1 MKSDVIVN
9 KVTSIERCLRRVRE
23 VYDNSPENLTEFTK
37 QDSIVLNIQRACQ
50 VSIDLAMHIVQE
62 KKLGIPKTSREAFEL
77 LEQAKLI
84 DTTTSKNLKAMVGF
98 RNIAVHEYQDL
109 ELEILQ
115 AIIEEHL
122 NDFNT
127 FTEQILKMK

>member
-1 MKSDVIVN
+1 MKNDVIIN
-9 KVTSIERCLRRVRE
+9 KVTSIERCIRRVKE
-23 VYDNSPENLTEFTK
+23 VYNGTPENLTEFTK

-62 KKLGIPKTSREAFEL
+62 KKLGIPKTSRDAFEL
-77 LEQAKLI
+77 LEHAKLI
-84 DTTTSKNLKAMVGF
+84 DATTAQNLKAMVGF

-122 NDFNT
+122 SDFTT
-127 FTEQILKMK
+127 FTEQFLKMN

>member
-9 KVTSIERCLRRVRE
+9 KVTSIERSLRRVRE
-23 VYDNSPENLTEFTK
+23 VYDSSPENLTDFTK

-109 ELEILQ
+109 ELDILQ

-122 NDFNT
+122 NDFTT

>member
-9 KVTSIERCLRRVRE
+9 KVTSIERSLRRVRE
-23 VYDNSPENLTEFTK
+23 VYDSSPENLTDFTK

-109 ELEILQ
+109 ELDILQ

-122 NDFNT
+122 NAFTT